1 MPERDG
7 YAAGTPSWVD
17 LSSSDL
23 DASTAFYGALFGWE
37 HQPAGPPEETGGY
50 GFFLRDGKM
59 VAGVGP
65 KMNEQQPTVWTT
77 YVSTDD
83 AQATAEKV
91 SAAGGQTL
99 LEPMAV
105 MDVGHMGV
113 FMDPTGAAIA
123 VWQPGRHKGAELVN
137 EPGALVWNELQ
148 TRDVDAAKAF
158 YGSVFGWE
166 ADTNEMSPG
175 FEYTGWKLGGETIGG
190 MMQMSEDMPAEV
202 PPHWLVYFGTEDTDA
217 SVQRITELG
226 GSIAMAPMTIPAGRF
241 AVAADPLGTHFG
253 VFQGAEPS

>member
-7 YAAGTPSWVD
+7 YAPGTPSWVD
-17 LSSSDL
+17 LSSSDVG
-23 DASTAFYGALFGWE
+23 ASAAFYGALFGWE
-37 HQPAGPPEETGGY
+37 HQSAGPAEETGGY
-50 GFFLRDGKM
+50 GFFLKGGKM

-83 AQATAEKV
+83 AQSTAEKV
-91 SAAGGQTL
+91 SAAGGQIL

-123 VWQPGRHKGAELVN
+123 TWQPGRHKGAELVS
-137 EPGALVWNELQ
+137 EPGALVWNELH

-158 YGSVFGWE
+158 YGAVFGWE
-166 ADTNEMSPG
+166 GDTNEMSPG
-175 FEYTGWKLGGETIGG
+175 VEYTMWKLGGEMIGG
-190 MMQMSEDMPAEV
+190 MAQMNANMPADV

-217 SVQRITELG
+217 AVERISELG

-253 VFQGAEPS
+253 VFQGAQSS